1 MNYIKVNQDNC
12 KSCYKC
18 LKICMVKSIKF
29 DNNDKASIID
39 DECIYCG
46 RCVDVCPQ
54 EARTIYNDST
64 KIKNWLADE
73 NTKTFVSVAPS
84 YLSVFGS
91 NYKKIAGVI
100 KKLGFDYSEETA
112 IGASYATTEYCKLI
126 NDGSRENIIT
136 STCPAINMLVTKY
149 YPELVKFLAPIL
161 SPMLIHGKLIKE
173 KYGKD
178 TKVIF
183 IGPCLSTIKE
193 TEDFSQYVDAS
204 LTFSQ
209 FVDLMKE
216 NNITEDKLE
225 EIEEIP
231 FNRESSY
238 SRIYP
243 IKDGILMDL
252 MCKLDGYKLNSKAG
266 KYTTVSVSGLHEVRT
281 LLEEIKNGEVSNV
294 FVEVSACRGGC
305 INGVMQPD
313 NDGAWYKDRIHIM
326 EYASEAEQSKC
337 DITDNISRS
346 FEAKNISNDIPTEEE
361 IRSILKHIGKFSKEQ
376 ELNCGS
382 CGYPTCREKA
392 IAVYQKK
399 ADLYMC
405 LAYMTDINQ
414 TLSNVILSV
423 TPNIIIAVDKNMVI
437 KEFNVAAQRLFKT
450 SRNDALN
457 KPLSD
462 FIPTENFERVFKEK
476 KNVLDLNVKYED
488 LGIITSQKIV
498 YSEKQNVA
506 VAIIT
511 DITNAEALKEKYY
524 HTKLETVDMAQKV
537 IEKQMLVAQEIAS
550 LLGETTA
557 ETKVTLN
564 KLKGLIED
572 EEFNSYE

>member
-1 MNYIKVNQDNC
+1 MKYIKVNQDNC

-18 LKICMVKSIKF
+18 LKVCMVKSIKF
-29 DNNDKASIID
+29 DENDKASILD
-39 DECIYCG
+39 DECILCG

-54 EARTIYNDST
+54 EARTIYDDISEIKAWLND
-64 KIKNWLADE
+64 KD
-73 NTKTFVSVAPS
+73 TKTCVSIAPS

-91 NYKKIAGVI
+91 KYKKIAAVI

-112 IGASYATTEYCKLI
+112 VGASFATTEYCKLI
-126 NDGSRENIIT
+126 NDGSRDNIIT
-136 STCPAINMLVTKY
+136 TTCPAINMLITKY
-149 YPELVKFLAPIL
+149 YPELVKFLAPVL

-173 KYGKD
+173 RYGKD

-183 IGPCLSTIKE
+183 VGPCLSMVKE
-193 TEDFSQYVDAS
+193 AEDFGQYVDAAI
-204 LTFSQ
+204 TFNQ

-216 NNITEDKLE
+216 NGITRDSIDTL
-225 EIEEIP
+225 EEIP
-231 FNRESSY
+231 FNKESSY

-281 LLEEIKNGEVSNV
+281 LLEEIKNGEVNNV
-294 FVEVSACRGGC
+294 FVEVNACRGGC
-305 INGVMQPD
+305 VNGVMQPN
-313 NDGAWYKDRIHIM
+313 NDGAWYKDRIEIM
-326 EYASEAEQSKC
+326 KYASEAEQSKC
-337 DITDNISRS
+337 DFTDNISRK
-346 FEAKNISNDIPTEEE
+346 FEYENVSGDMPTEEE
-361 IRSILKHIGKFSKEQ
+361 IQAILQHIGKFSKEQ

-382 CGYPTCREKA
+382 CGYSTCREKA

-399 ADLYMC
+399 ADIYMC

-462 FIPTENFERVFKEK
+462 FIPTENFEKVFNEK
-476 KNVLDLNVKYED
+476 QKYLDINVKYDD

-498 YSEKQNVA
+498 YSENRNVA